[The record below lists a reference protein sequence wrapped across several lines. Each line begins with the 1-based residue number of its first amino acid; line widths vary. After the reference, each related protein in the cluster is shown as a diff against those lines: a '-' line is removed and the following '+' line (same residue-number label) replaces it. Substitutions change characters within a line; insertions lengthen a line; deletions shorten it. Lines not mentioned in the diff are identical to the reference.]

1 MAKNQ
6 ARLFDND
13 AADPEIAKAADR
25 YVELLEEKKENK
37 DQLDAQQ
44 SRLISLMKRVA
55 KTRVVHKGNV
65 IEVVHKDETENIK
78 IKKAKRVKT

>member
-1 MAKNQ
+1 MAKQ
-6 ARLFDND
+6 QRLFDTD

-25 YVELLEEKKENK
+25 YVELLGEKKENK
-37 DQLDAQQ
+37 EALDAQQ
-44 SRLISLMKRVA
+44 SRLISLMKRQN

-78 IKKAKRVKT
+78 IKKAKTGKS